1 MMNRNEANLYLAAIL
16 ETVAESAH
24 GAPSGHMYA
33 ALMGKMSLDD
43 YSALLDIASEVGLV
57 KVAPSHLVTITPKG
71 ADMVAKIKAHRATL

>member
-1 MMNRNEANLYLAAIL
+1 
-16 ETVAESAH
+16 
-24 GAPSGHMYA
+24 MYA